1 MSILIV
7 TGIEGARNCAAVV
20 QAQLGMEVEV
30 ADGRKAALAALR
42 RREFL
47 AVAVDETM
55 AECDPAA
62 AEAIWERAGLAIPL
76 QINFALSGAA
86 RLIREI
92 RSALHRR
99 EREQMLARRAATA
112 AIETEL
118 KSTVAGL
125 LLHSQLALSGADIP
139 LPVAERLRMVAD
151 LAGNLRQ
158 QLNAPLQVSGTAA
171 CPPAV
176 GPIAPSAQPA
186 LEKSAGLGDLES
198 SQKPSQSTST
208 FVSTNLLGSA
218 ELSVRYLM
226 SCFRKP
232 FFRRALHISASMS
245 A

>member
-20 QAQLGMEVEV
+20 QAQLCMEVEV
-30 ADGRKAALAALR
+30 ADGRKAALSALR

-99 EREQMLARRAATA
+99 EREQALARRAAAA

-139 LPVAERLRMVAD
+139 SPVAERLRMVAD

-158 QLNAPLQVSGTAA
+158 QLNTPQQASARTAA
-171 CPPAV
+171 
-176 GPIAPSAQPA
+176 
-186 LEKSAGLGDLES
+186 
-198 SQKPSQSTST
+198 
-208 FVSTNLLGSA
+208 
-218 ELSVRYLM
+218 
-226 SCFRKP
+226 
-232 FFRRALHISASMS
+232 
-245 A
+245 

>member
-20 QAQLGMEVEV
+20 KAQLGMEVEV

-92 RSALHRR
+92 RAALHRR
-99 EREQMLARRAATA
+99 EREQALARRAAAA

-125 LLHSQLALSGADIP
+125 LLHSQLALSGADMP
-139 LPVAERLRMVAD
+139 ASVAERLRMVAD

-158 QLNAPLQVSGTAA
+158 QLNSQQQASAA
-171 CPPAV
+171 
-176 GPIAPSAQPA
+176 SAA
-186 LEKSAGLGDLES
+186 
-198 SQKPSQSTST
+198 
-208 FVSTNLLGSA
+208 
-218 ELSVRYLM
+218 
-226 SCFRKP
+226 
-232 FFRRALHISASMS
+232 
-245 A
+245 

>member
-30 ADGRKAALAALR
+30 AEGRKAALSALR

-92 RSALHRR
+92 RAALHRR
-99 EREQMLARRAATA
+99 EREQALARCAAAA

-139 LPVAERLRMVAD
+139 SPVAERLRMVAD

-158 QLNAPLQVSGTAA
+158 QLNSPLHASGTAA
-171 CPPAV
+171 
-176 GPIAPSAQPA
+176 
-186 LEKSAGLGDLES
+186 
-198 SQKPSQSTST
+198 
-208 FVSTNLLGSA
+208 
-218 ELSVRYLM
+218 
-226 SCFRKP
+226 
-232 FFRRALHISASMS
+232 
-245 A
+245 